1 MITIKGLIEEDFINY
16 KKPQMFI
23 AMPRCTFKCGK
34 QYCQNSETALAPDIE
49 IDEKSIVKRY
59 IDNPITESLVLG
71 GLEPFDTF
79 DDLFLLVTEFRKYS
93 NDDIVIYT
101 GYEEAEISDKIT
113 ILSKSFSNIII
124 KFGRFIPNKKNKY
137 DQLLNVNLSSD
148 NQYSRRI
155 S

>member
-1 MITIKGLIEEDFINY
+1 
-16 KKPQMFI
+16 MFI

-49 IDEKSIVKRY
+49 IEEKSIVKRY

-79 DDLFLLVTEFRKYS
+79 DDLLLLVTEFRQYS

-137 DQLLNVNLSSD
+137 D
-148 NQYSRRI
+148 
-155 S
+155 